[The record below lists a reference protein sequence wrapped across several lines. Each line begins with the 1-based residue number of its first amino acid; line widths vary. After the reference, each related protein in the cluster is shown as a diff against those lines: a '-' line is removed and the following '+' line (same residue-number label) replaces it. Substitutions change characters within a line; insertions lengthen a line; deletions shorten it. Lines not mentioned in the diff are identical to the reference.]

1 MFDENYD
8 ADQRNKASS
17 RSSST
22 SKCVIHYDGIE
33 YTENLIAANE
43 TRYKELAHIKACR
56 EELGEKFIHRDQS
69 SRIPINFQNGLHY
82 HRECYAN
89 FSRARSEFK
98 KRLPL
103 SEIPCTENKRSHRSL
118 ELDSSGK
125 FPNYCWFC
133 KDSKAKRIRSKGRN
147 IHEPVCVVKSD
158 IKETLIQAARK
169 RNDDTL
175 LCLIEGDDVDLHQK
189 GLKKHSSCYTDYTRV
204 ESSVRTRLETGGE
217 NKPHH
222 GKS

>member
-1 MFDENYD
+1 M
-8 ADQRNKASS
+8 
-17 RSSST
+17 
-22 SKCVIHYDGIE
+22 
-33 YTENLIAANE
+33 
-43 TRYKELAHIKACR
+43 
-56 EELGEKFIHRDQS
+56 
-69 SRIPINFQNGLHY
+69 
-82 HRECYAN
+82 
-89 FSRARSEFK
+89 
-98 KRLPL
+98 
-103 SEIPCTENKRSHRSL
+103 

-204 ESSVRTRLETGGE
+204 VYERDSKLEEKTNTTMEKVREVVEQNVRRRTPT
-217 NKPHH
+217 P